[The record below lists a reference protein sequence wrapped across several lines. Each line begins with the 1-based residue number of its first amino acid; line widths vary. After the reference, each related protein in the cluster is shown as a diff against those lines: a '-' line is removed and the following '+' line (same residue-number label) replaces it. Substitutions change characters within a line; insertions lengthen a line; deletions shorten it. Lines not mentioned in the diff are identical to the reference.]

1 MGNVEKCNCFKGD
14 DKQTYTIEERKNDS
28 KVATTPSK
36 SPFNANT
43 FLSKSKAKTKT
54 NDDFESKIKSLSKN
68 DLLSITKLLAY
79 CKGVLFRKHFTLTI
93 KASLISEFNSL
104 YNKCMED
111 FTTQTMLKAESY
123 KDNCYNPNGWINHT
137 NQKEDSRF
145 KVNYGKVL
153 ETKLL
158 ISKDGSC
165 IYSGSINYRQQ
176 KHGFGVLLNSNGE
189 KFEGFWLNDKFSGW
203 GKHIDAEG
211 NILVGK
217 CLILLSYLL
226 FVGCSAIL
234 IAFTNFEYTFFL
246 IN

>member
-28 KVATTPSK
+28 KQLATTPSK

-43 FLSKSKAKTKT
+43 FLSKSKAKTRV
-54 NDDFESKIKSLSKN
+54 NEDIEYKISSLNKS
-68 DLLSITKLLAY
+68 DLRSIIKLQAFI
-79 CKGVLFRKHFTLTI
+79 KGVLYRILFKSSV
-93 KASLISEFNSL
+93 KAALIEEFNDL
-104 YNKCMED
+104 YNKCIED

-123 KDNCYNPNGWINHT
+123 KDNCYNPNGWVDHI
-137 NQKEDSRF
+137 NQKDDSRF

-158 ISKDGSC
+158 ISKDGSS

-189 KFEGFWLNDKFSGW
+189 KFEGFWLNDKFTGW
-203 GKHIDAEG
+203 GKHIDIEG

-217 CLILLSYLL
+217 
-226 FVGCSAIL
+226 
-234 IAFTNFEYTFFL
+234 FL
-246 IN
+246 DLT